1 MLFQQT
7 ACKKVIEYL
16 TSLRLLARSLCRV
29 VVGSSGINNLIVQIY
44 ESFKTLLKYS
54 SQILRERKQPA
65 TVLSS
70 RLAICNRIQ
79 IVSSV
84 VGNKKTIFMIK
95 RQQVYTKAPTTL
107 HRRSMKTKL
116 YFSDQAFRPNLS
128 GEIVYR
134 KRSFAKT
141 LLKTELCILVWEE
154 NI

>member
-84 VGNKKTIFMIK
+84 VGNKKTVFMIK

-107 HRRSMKTKL
+107 RRRSMKTKL
-116 YFSDQAFRPNLS
+116 YFSDQAFRPHLS

-134 KRSFAKT
+134 KRSFWKT

>member
-44 ESFKTLLKYS
+44 ESFKTL
-54 SQILRERKQPA
+54 QILRERKKPA

-84 VGNKKTIFMIK
+84 VGNKKTVFMIK